1 MFRDR
6 NDAGAQLAKK
16 LERYRGQDAVVLA
29 LPRGGVVLGYEVA
42 RALALPLDIVTV
54 RKVGH
59 PLSPEYAICAV
70 DDRGIRLCN
79 EEEIAQVD
87 PEWLAREIAAQ
98 RDEAKRRSALYRSG
112 RAPLPLQNKT
122 VIIVDDGAATGFSMR
137 LAVEIV
143 RTQKPSRIVVAIPVA
158 PTDAVREIEKEADE
172 CIILE
177 PPEEFLGAVGAHYEV
192 FEQIEDHEVVE
203 LMNEA
208 SRTD

>member
-6 NDAGAQLAKK
+6 NDAGVQLAKK
-16 LERYRGQDAVVLA
+16 LEQYRGQDAVVLA

-70 DDRGIRLCN
+70 DDRGTRLCN

-87 PEWLAREIAAQ
+87 PEWLARETAAQ
-98 RDEAKRRSALYRSG
+98 RDEAKRRSTLYRSG
-112 RAPLPLQNKT
+112 REPLPLARK
-122 VIIVDDGAATGFSMR
+122 VALIVDDGIATGFSMR

-143 RTQKPSRIVVAIPVA
+143 RTQKPSRIVVAVPVA
-158 PTDAVREIEKEADE
+158 SAETLRNIEKVADE
-172 CIILE
+172 CIVLE
-177 PPEEFLGAVGAHYEV
+177 PPDEFGGAVGAHYEA
-192 FEQIEDHEVVE
+192 FEQVEDREVIE

-208 SRTD
+208 SRTG